1 MLKTSLRNALKLA
14 AGAAMVSAALFTASC
29 TPDEGGGT
37 VTKLVSAGPKRHM
50 QPVEPELV
58 SRMAT
63 LDMDKNAPI
72 MIRLFKEESKLEV
85 WKQTRTGQYALLVT
99 YDVCKWSGLLGPK
112 VKQGDRQAPE
122 GFYDITPG
130 LMNPNSR
137 YYLAFNT
144 GFPNAYDR
152 SLGRYGTDLMV
163 HGSCS
168 SRGCYA
174 MTDQAIGQIFA
185 LARDSFAGGQRSFQF
200 QAYPFRMTAENMAIH
215 YKDPNMPFW
224 RMLKVGYDSFEVTRV
239 PPKVDVCG
247 QKYVF
252 NSVAA
257 NGEPLVATRE
267 CPALTVSP
275 SVAAALAAKERRD
288 DAKTAQ
294 LVAELK
300 AKDSSF
306 FNQLMVASAT
316 TPKKATGGADGSL
329 VRVAVVSKPKR
340 TTMFGGTAGLDP
352 YQKAALTAAARA
364 GDPVAIAALGSPVA
378 PPVLAPGAV
387 APAATATVSTTG
399 APAATQTAT
408 TAIPGAT
415 APVSP
420 ALTPVHTPVVPA
432 AAAPVAVAS
441 VTTAEEGTIL
451 PPAKPT
457 DPVVATATVATE
469 QKTGW
474 FASLF
479 GGSKPVAAK
488 PAATETAAA
497 VPTVRTISTT
507 PAAQTAAAQ
516 PATTAEAQ
524 PAAAPAAEPA
534 PQQKAGWFAS
544 LFGGSK
550 QPAKPSGLVPNAA
563 QPAAATA
570 VASSGTAAVAAQP
583 VAATGTNGQT
593 GAAAQAQVVQT
604 QAANSGQA
612 TLQSQATVQTQAT
625 PTDLQAAAGA
635 PAKSGNWFTSLFGG
649 NKPAQ
654 AAQPAA
660 SAAPATEV
668 ATTAIKAPP
677 LPLPAPAE
685 VAAKPAKRKIIP
697 AEAAPAATTTTT
709 TTTPAATTVPATQ
722 AATPTG
728 QQAAAQTAVTV
739 GTATVASNAS
749 SQTSASSG
757 NASFNQA
764 FGMFN

>member
-1 MLKTSLRNALKLA
+1 MVKTSLRNALKLA

-50 QPVEPELV
+50 QPVDPELV

-130 LMNPNSR
+130 LMNPNSH

-152 SLGRYGTDLMV
+152 SLGRSGSDLMV

-224 RMLKVGYDSFEVTRV
+224 RMLKVGYDNFEVTRV

-252 NSVAA
+252 NSVAS
-257 NGEPLVATRE
+257 NGAPLVATRE

-294 LVAELK
+294 LVAQLK

-306 FNQLMVASAT
+306 FNSLMVASAT

-352 YQKAALTAAARA
+352 YQKAALTAAAQA
-364 GDPVAIAALGSPVA
+364 GDPVAIAALGSPIA
-378 PPVLAPGAV
+378 PPVLAPGAT
-387 APAATATVSTTG
+387 APATATVSTTG

-420 ALTPVHTPVVPA
+420 ALTPVHNPVTPA
-432 AAAPVAVAS
+432 ATAPVAVAS
-441 VTTAEEGTIL
+441 VATADDGTIL

-457 DPVVATATVATE
+457 DPAPAATVETE
-469 QKTGW
+469 QKPGW

-479 GGSKPVAAK
+479 GGSKPAAAK
-488 PAATETAAA
+488 PAAAEVAAP

-507 PAAQTAAAQ
+507 PTVQTAAAQ

-524 PAAAPAAEPA
+524 PTVAPAAAEPA
-534 PQQKAGWFAS
+534 PQQKTGWFAS

-550 QPAKPSGLVPNAA
+550 QPAKPSGLVPSSA

-570 VASSGTAAVAAQP
+570 VASSGTAVVAAQP
-583 VAATGTNGQT
+583 VAATQ
-593 GAAAQAQVVQT
+593 AQANQT
-604 QAANSGQA
+604 ASNQIPANQA
-612 TLQSQATVQTQAT
+612 QAT
-625 PTDLQAAAGA
+625 PTDLQAAAGSQ
-635 PAKSGNWFTSLFGG
+635 PKSGNWFTSLFGG
-649 NKPAQ
+649 NKQAP
-654 AAQPAA
+654 AAQPVATATPA
-660 SAAPATEV
+660 SEV
-668 ATTAIKAPP
+668 ATTALKAPP

-685 VAAKPAKRKIIP
+685 VAAKPGKRKVIP
-697 AEAAPAATTTTT
+697 TEAAPSATTT
-709 TTTPAATTVPATQ
+709 TTTPAATTPAAAPATQ
-722 AATPTG
+722 AAAPTG

-749 SQTSASSG
+749 SQTSARNDSS
-757 NASFNQA
+757 SFSQT

>member
-1 MLKTSLRNALKLA
+1 MVKTSLRNALRLA

-50 QPVEPELV
+50 QPVDPELV

-185 LARDSFAGGQRSFQF
+185 LARDAFAGGQRSFQF

-257 NGEPLVATRE
+257 NGAPLVATRE
-267 CPALTVSP
+267 CPPLTVSP

-306 FNQLMVASAT
+306 FNSLMVASAT

-352 YQKAALTAAARA
+352 YQKAALTAAAQA
-364 GDPVAIAALGSPVA
+364 GDPVAIAALGSPIA
-378 PPVLAPGAV
+378 PPVLAPGAT
-387 APAATATVSTTG
+387 APATATVSTTG

-420 ALTPVHTPVVPA
+420 ALTPVHNPVTPA
-432 AAAPVAVAS
+432 ATAPVAVAS
-441 VTTAEEGTIL
+441 VATTTTDSDGTIL

-457 DPVVATATVATE
+457 DPAPAATVATE

-479 GGSKPVAAK
+479 GGSKPAAAK
-488 PAATETAAA
+488 PAAAEVAAP

-507 PAAQTAAAQ
+507 PATVQTAAAQ

-524 PAAAPAAEPA
+524 PTVAPAAAEPA
-534 PQQKAGWFAS
+534 PQQKTGWFAS

-550 QPAKPSGLVPNAA
+550 QPAKPSGLVPSAA

-583 VAATGTNGQT
+583 VAANQVASNQAP
-593 GAAAQAQVVQT
+593 AA
-604 QAANSGQA
+604 
-612 TLQSQATVQTQAT
+612 QAT
-625 PTDLQAAAGA
+625 PTDLQAAAGSQ
-635 PAKSGNWFTSLFGG
+635 PKSGNWFTSLFGG
-649 NKPAQ
+649 NKQAQ
-654 AAQPAA
+654 TAQPVAT
-660 SAAPATEV
+660 AAPATEV

-685 VAAKPAKRKIIP
+685 VPTKPAKRKVIP
-697 AEAAPAATTTTT
+697 AETAPTTTTT
-709 TTTPAATTVPATQ
+709 TTTAPAATTPAAAPATQ
-722 AATPTG
+722 AAAPTG

-749 SQTSASSG
+749 SQTSARNDNS
-757 NASFNQA
+757 SFNQA

>member
-1 MLKTSLRNALKLA
+1 MVKTSLRNALKLA

-50 QPVEPELV
+50 QPVDPELV

-185 LARDSFAGGQRSFQF
+185 LARDAFAGGQRAFQF

-224 RMLKVGYDSFEVTRV
+224 RMLKVGYDSFEITRV

-275 SVAAALAAKERRD
+275 SVASALAAKERRD

-294 LVAELK
+294 LVAQLK

-306 FNQLMVASAT
+306 FNSLMVASAT
-316 TPKKATGGADGSL
+316 TPKKVTGGADGSL

-387 APAATATVSTTG
+387 APAATVSTTG

-408 TAIPGAT
+408 TTIPGAA
-415 APVSP
+415 APVSQ
-420 ALTPVHTPVVPA
+420 ALTPLHTPATPA
-432 AAAPVAVAS
+432 VAAPVAVAS
-441 VTTAEEGTIL
+441 AATADDGTIL

-457 DPVVATATVATE
+457 DPAPATTVATE

-479 GGSKPVAAK
+479 GGAK
-488 PAATETAAA
+488 PAPATPVATEVATAPAA
-497 VPTVRTISTT
+497 VRTISTT
-507 PAAQTAAAQ
+507 PAAQAVTAQ
-516 PATTAEAQ
+516 PASAAEAQ
-524 PAAAPAAEPA
+524 PTAAAEPA
-534 PQQKAGWFAS
+534 PQQKTGWFAS

-570 VASSGTAAVAAQP
+570 VASSGAAAVATQP
-583 VAATGTNGQT
+583 VAATVTNSQTAGQ
-593 GAAAQAQVVQT
+593 AQAVQASVT
-604 QAANSGQA
+604 NQGQAA
-612 TLQSQATVQTQAT
+612 
-625 PTDLQAAAGA
+625 PTDLQAAAGT

-649 NKPAQ
+649 NKQAQ
-654 AAQPAA
+654 AAPAA
-660 SAAPATEV
+660 AAVVPSEVSA
-668 ATTAIKAPP
+668 TAIKAPP
-677 LPLPAPAE
+677 LPLPAPVE
-685 VAAKPAKRKIIP
+685 VAAKPAKRKVIP
-697 AEAAPAATTTTT
+697 AEPAPAATTTTT
-709 TTTPAATTVPATQ
+709 PAATPASTTTP
-722 AATPTG
+722 ATPTG
-728 QQAAAQTAVTV
+728 QQASAQTAVTV

-749 SQTSASSG
+749 SQTSARNDSS
-757 NASFNQA
+757 SFSQA